1 MALSKK
7 RQHFVTHTETKEG
20 TIVTFHEKCCHI
32 QKGDIPTDTVKIIIP
47 NNTSID
53 WINEGAIPK
62 SVIRRFKKNGLF
74 TEYGEGYYISTE
86 GNPHLML
93 VDFAHVFRRN
103 KCIIWDP
110 YIHPDCEIIYPSR
123 VTNCASMLRKRS
135 FFEPLTLGYLI
146 KILGKNYKAALTLED
161 SYSWSISR
169 GKLIDTNGNIVASLK
184 EELDIYCFYYHGGM
198 WWKSKELF
206 PLAYPGALG
215 YRWFKLMKNEIGLR
229 VYISIK
235 RKGEEDPISIG
246 SLDMTASHQI
256 FNFVCNYCRRFDSE
270 CG

>member
-1 MALSKK
+1 
-7 RQHFVTHTETKEG
+7 
-20 TIVTFHEKCCHI
+20 
-32 QKGDIPTDTVKIIIP
+32 
-47 NNTSID
+47 
-53 WINEGAIPK
+53 
-62 SVIRRFKKNGLF
+62 
-74 TEYGEGYYISTE
+74 
-86 GNPHLML
+86 
-93 VDFAHVFRRN
+93 
-103 KCIIWDP
+103 
-110 YIHPDCEIIYPSR
+110 
-123 VTNCASMLRKRS
+123 MLRKRS

-146 KILGKNYKAALTLED
+146 KILGKNHKDALTLED
-161 SYSWSISR
+161 SYSWSTSR
-169 GKLIDTNGNIVASLK
+169 GKLIDANENIVASLK

-235 RKGEEDPISIG
+235 RKGEKDPISIG
-246 SLDMTASHQI
+246 SLDMTASPQI